1 MEHDDPR
8 IEISAIKTQ
17 LNSIQKSIDEVKLT
31 VTHMAE
37 VGTSVAVMEK
47 QQTTHSDKLKELSDR
62 VDHVENR
69 LTTNSAYLN
78 KLKGGIGL
86 AMTLMTLIQGSV
98 LAGAGWLLST
108 VIDAQEQLTSVQKS
122 MHYIEMEQSRIIQ
135 AFLAATKDQK

>member
-1 MEHDDPR
+1 MVQDDPR

-47 QQTTHSDKLKELSDR
+47 QQTTHSDKLRELSDR

-69 LTTNSAYLN
+69 LTANSAYLN

-122 MHYIEMEQSRIIQ
+122 MHYIEIEQSRIIQ